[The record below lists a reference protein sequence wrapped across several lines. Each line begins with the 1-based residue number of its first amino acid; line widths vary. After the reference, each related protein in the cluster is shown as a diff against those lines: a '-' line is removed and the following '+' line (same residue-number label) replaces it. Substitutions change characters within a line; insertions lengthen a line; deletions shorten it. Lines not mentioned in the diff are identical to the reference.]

1 MADMRARFI
10 SERRERV
17 GGVAGQWGQRDSE
30 TASTRGG
37 RSSHMGPWCR
47 RQASGVGLRGVL
59 GQKWSQSAHVA
70 FYSYLSI
77 FYFLFSISKFNL
89 NSNLCQ
95 IYSLLFL

>member
-1 MADMRARFI
+1 
-10 SERRERV
+10 
-17 GGVAGQWGQRDSE
+17 
-30 TASTRGG
+30 
-37 RSSHMGPWCR
+37 MGPWCR

-70 FYSYLSI
+70 FYSFLFI
-77 FYFLFSISKFNL
+77 FSFLFSISKFNL